1 MTSFLSN
8 LFDSMDKAKEP
19 KQTPKDKLLD
29 FEKMIRDD
37 AKANGVQPR
46 THLENL
52 CAQNE
57 TFANSKLV
65 QMMLGEYDKT
75 KPLPRQLKDKEKEV
89 LVVKMTK

>member
-37 AKANGVQPR
+37 AKANGIQPR
-46 THLENL
+46 THL
-52 CAQNE
+52 
-57 TFANSKLV
+57 
-65 QMMLGEYDKT
+65 
-75 KPLPRQLKDKEKEV
+75 
-89 LVVKMTK
+89 